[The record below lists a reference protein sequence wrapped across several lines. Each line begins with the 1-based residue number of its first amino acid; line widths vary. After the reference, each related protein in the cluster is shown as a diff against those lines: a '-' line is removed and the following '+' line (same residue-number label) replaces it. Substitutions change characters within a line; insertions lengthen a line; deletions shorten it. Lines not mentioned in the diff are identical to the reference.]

1 MKIYYVRHGETNWNL
16 EKKMQGGEVENL
28 LNDTGIKQAEKTKKE
43 LETKKYDIIICSP
56 MERAKQTAQIINNGK
71 NIPMII
77 DERLRER
84 KLGELNGNQV
94 TAECEEKIWRYDLNT
109 EIKYGEN
116 LQQFEKRILDF
127 LKDIKEKYKDNTL
140 LIVAHGGIAKI
151 IKAYLDGN
159 KKQNDLSN
167 YKMENCEILE
177 IEI

>member
-28 LNDTGIKQAEKTKKE
+28 LNDTGKKQAEKTKKE
-43 LETKKYDIIICSP
+43 LENKKYDIIICSP
-56 MERAKQTAQIINNGK
+56 MERAKQTAHIINNEK

-84 KLGELNGNQV
+84 KIGELNGNQV
-94 TAECEEKIWRYDLNT
+94 TEECEEKIWRYDLNT
-109 EIKYGEN
+109 EIKGGEN
-116 LQQFEKRILDF
+116 LYQFEKRILEF
-127 LKDIKEKYKDNTL
+127 LKDIKEKYDNKAL
-140 LIVAHGGIAKI
+140 LIVAHGGVAKV

-159 KKQNDLSN
+159 NKQNDLSN